1 MPTPPPSLRARTHEW
16 LEPPV
21 GHRLNW
27 ASAGLVFLVIASLVA
42 MAVET
47 EALRPDSLL
56 PAGLGPWVNGFNKL
70 VVYAFAAEYLARL
83 WSCIEA
89 EPYRAR
95 GPLGGRLSYAL
106 KPLAL
111 ADLAAFLPELLVMW
125 FWPHASG
132 AWLAALRALR
142 LFRLIKLVRYVPAF
156 AIVGRV
162 LKRGGAPLLAALAI
176 AATQIYVAALVLY
189 LIEGDIPGQEGA
201 FGSITRA
208 LWWAVV
214 TLTTVGYG
222 DVYPVT
228 FWGRFAAGLIA
239 IAGIGIVAM
248 PTGIIASAF
257 AEEVRAHHEAEQEA
271 RLRALERKDK
281 EIEGEIEALEEKDRE
296 IDAEI
301 DALSRRDG

>member
-1 MPTPPPSLRARTHEW
+1 MSTHLPSLRARTHAW
-16 LEPPV
+16 LDPPV
-21 GHRLNW
+21 GHRLNL
-27 ASAGLVFLVIASLVA
+27 ASAGLVFLVIASLIA
-42 MAVET
+42 MALET
-47 EALRPDSLL
+47 EALRADSLL
-56 PAGLGPWVNGFNKL
+56 PSWIGPWVSGVNTI
-70 VVYAFAAEYLARL
+70 VVVVFAAEYIARL
-83 WSCIEA
+83 WSCVET
-89 EPYRAR
+89 EPFKAA
-95 GPLGGRLSYAL
+95 GPVGGRLAYASQ
-106 KPLAL
+106 PLAL
-111 ADLAAFLPELLVMW
+111 ADLAAFLPEVLVMW
-125 FWPHASG
+125 FWPHLTG

-176 AATQIYVAALVLY
+176 AATQIYVAALILY
-189 LIEGDIPGQEGA
+189 LIEGDIPGQEGS

-208 LWWAVV
+208 LWWAVI

-222 DVYPVT
+222 DVFPIT

-257 AEEVRAHHEAEQEA
+257 AEEVRAHHESIQEA
-271 RLRALERKDK
+271 RLRALERKDE
-281 EIEGEIEALEEKDRE
+281 EIESEIEALEEKDRE

-301 DALSRRDG
+301 DALSKREG

>member
-1 MPTPPPSLRARTHEW
+1 MPTPSPSLRARTHDW

-27 ASAGLVFLVIASLVA
+27 ASAILVILVIASLIA
-42 MAVET
+42 MALET
-47 EALRPDSLL
+47 EALRQDSLL
-56 PAGLGPWVNGFNKL
+56 PRSIGPWVIGFNT
-70 VVYAFAAEYLARL
+70 VVVFVFAAEYVARL
-83 WSCIEA
+83 WSCVEA
-89 EPYRAR
+89 DPYRAAGLVR
-95 GPLGGRLSYAL
+95 GRIAYAL

-125 FWPHASG
+125 FWPHLSG

-228 FWGRFAAGLIA
+228 FWGRFSAGLIA

-257 AEEVRAHHEAEQEA
+257 AEEVRAHHESMQEA
-271 RLRALERKDK
+271 RLRALERKDR
-281 EIEGEIEALEEKDRE
+281 EIESEIEALEEKDRE

-301 DALSRRDG
+301 DALSKRDG